1 MRGIKLGFYT
11 YAVIYDVD
19 KRHDAIAGLGLLCS
33 SSSSLSDA
41 KIDGG
46 IWVFTGS

>member
-1 MRGIKLGFYT
+1 MG
-11 YAVIYDVD
+11 DVD

-33 SSSSLSDA
+33 SSSSSLSDS